1 METAGCRSSAWRE
14 HPCGP
19 GCGCES
25 PPPLLYGSVISN
37 GRKIGREP
45 TGRVVFLP
53 LRSGHNTRNGSPRH
67 RPPHNSRARQ
77 RRSRR
82 DQATGT
88 HNVSPLLPHSLPSIF
103 LPFSLS
109 SAPRGCTAGPGDDRG
124 ERGGGAMEFM
134 EPKDID
140 WTRVVSR
147 YVRDETYE
155 GIEAPHWADLTD
167 PNAGRAAVDD
177 EAWFC
182 RPDCRHPKT
191 AEDFL
196 KLSPSPKG
204 KFLRSVS
211 AMLPFG
217 ERDVNATNLRLP
229 RTFLT
234 NSGGA
239 APTFTPAK
247 PKIAPKK
254 RFQEDSENQDPALAT
269 PPPRQAP
276 FRPPLG
282 APRWNKNA
290 KDAIKSSAE
299 KRPGNAEKEA
309 LLNKHAPPRQ
319 LKSTLSARNLF
330 SGKDILGQISD
341 FYDEL
346 KRMVGGGGSQPVPY
360 TQEES
365 SSTPMKGKKAG
376 LKVEAGKQ
384 RSPSVLKEVK
394 ATPPT
399 PQRFPSPS
407 QKPIKNVRA
416 GGMSAAASPSPLK
429 KPLKDKGFGTPSK
442 DLESKKDAAR
452 QPFGVKDMNNTACD
466 AEGSSSSMFWFLK
479 PCTFLVE

>member
-1 METAGCRSSAWRE
+1 
-14 HPCGP
+14 
-19 GCGCES
+19 
-25 PPPLLYGSVISN
+25 
-37 GRKIGREP
+37 
-45 TGRVVFLP
+45 
-53 LRSGHNTRNGSPRH
+53 
-67 RPPHNSRARQ
+67 
-77 RRSRR
+77 
-82 DQATGT
+82 
-88 HNVSPLLPHSLPSIF
+88 
-103 LPFSLS
+103 
-109 SAPRGCTAGPGDDRG
+109 
-124 ERGGGAMEFM
+124 MEFM

-140 WTRVVSR
+140 WSRVVSR

-167 PNAGRAAVDD
+167 PNAGRAHVDD

-182 RPDCRHPKT
+182 RPDCRHPKM

-204 KFLRSVS
+204 KLLRSVS
-211 AMLPFG
+211 AMLPFA
-217 ERDVNATNLRLP
+217 ERDANATNLRDG
-229 RTFLT
+229 
-234 NSGGA
+234 NSNLKWRGGGA
-239 APTFTPAK
+239 VAAFTPPK
-247 PKIAPKK
+247 PKAAPKK

-276 FRPPLG
+276 SSRPPFG

-290 KDAIKSSAE
+290 KEAIKSSAE
-299 KRPGNAEKEA
+299 KRPDNAEKEA
-309 LLNKHAPPRQ
+309 LLNKYAPPRQ

-330 SGKDILGQISD
+330 SGKDILGQISE

-346 KRMVGGGGSQPVPY
+346 KRMVGGGRPGTD
-360 TQEES
+360 TQEEYS
-365 SSTPMKGKKAG
+365 SNPMNPSDLMEKVAPASVSNPVPADTVKEVARQETVKKSPSPMKGKKVG

-407 QKPIKNVRA
+407 PNRIKNVKPGGVATA
-416 GGMSAAASPSPLK
+416 GSPLK
-429 KPLKDKGFGTPSK
+429 KPLKEKGTPSK
-442 DLESKKDAAR
+442 DLESKKDGVR
-452 QPFGVKDMNNTACD
+452 QPFGVKDMNNTRACD

>member
-1 METAGCRSSAWRE
+1 
-14 HPCGP
+14 
-19 GCGCES
+19 
-25 PPPLLYGSVISN
+25 
-37 GRKIGREP
+37 
-45 TGRVVFLP
+45 
-53 LRSGHNTRNGSPRH
+53 
-67 RPPHNSRARQ
+67 
-77 RRSRR
+77 
-82 DQATGT
+82 
-88 HNVSPLLPHSLPSIF
+88 
-103 LPFSLS
+103 
-109 SAPRGCTAGPGDDRG
+109 
-124 ERGGGAMEFM
+124 MEFM

-182 RPDCRHPKT
+182 RPGTPPHPFLAASPSAALILLVGPALIARGTDQPSQFLIRVASFLGAGFRGFFLAIPVSFLAKLKFDFLICGAADCRHPKT

-204 KFLRSVS
+204 KLLRSVS

-217 ERDVNATNLRLP
+217 ERDVNATNLRDGNNNLKW
-229 RTFLT
+229 R
-234 NSGGA
+234 GGA
-239 APTFTPAK
+239 GGAVPTFTPAK
-247 PKIAPKK
+247 PKTAPKK

-299 KRPGNAEKEA
+299 KRPVNAEKEA
-309 LLNKHAPPRQ
+309 LLNKHVPPRQ

-346 KRMVGGGGSQPVPY
+346 KRMVGTGGSQPVKD
-360 TQEES
+360 TQEEHS
-365 SSTPMKGKKAG
+365 SNPMNGSDAAEKVTCDAGISDPISSETVKKVARPETVQKSPSPMKGKKVG

-399 PQRFPSPS
+399 PQRFPYPS
-407 QKPIKNVRA
+407 QKPIKNVRT

-429 KPLKDKGFGTPSK
+429 KPLKDKGTPSK

>member
-1 METAGCRSSAWRE
+1 
-14 HPCGP
+14 
-19 GCGCES
+19 
-25 PPPLLYGSVISN
+25 
-37 GRKIGREP
+37 
-45 TGRVVFLP
+45 
-53 LRSGHNTRNGSPRH
+53 
-67 RPPHNSRARQ
+67 
-77 RRSRR
+77 
-82 DQATGT
+82 
-88 HNVSPLLPHSLPSIF
+88 
-103 LPFSLS
+103 
-109 SAPRGCTAGPGDDRG
+109 
-124 ERGGGAMEFM
+124 MEFM

-217 ERDVNATNLRLP
+217 ERDVNATNLRDG
-229 RTFLT
+229 
-234 NSGGA
+234 NSNLKWRGGAGGA

-365 SSTPMKGKKAG
+365 SSTPMNGSDAAEKVTCDAGISDPISSETVKKEGKEGGVEGGSREA
-376 LKVEAGKQ
+376 KVTLCAE
-384 RSPSVLKEVK
+384 
-394 ATPPT
+394 
-399 PQRFPSPS
+399 
-407 QKPIKNVRA
+407 
-416 GGMSAAASPSPLK
+416 GGEGNTTDSAAISIPITEAY
-429 KPLKDKGFGTPSK
+429 
-442 DLESKKDAAR
+442 
-452 QPFGVKDMNNTACD
+452 
-466 AEGSSSSMFWFLK
+466 
-479 PCTFLVE
+479 

>member
-1 METAGCRSSAWRE
+1 
-14 HPCGP
+14 
-19 GCGCES
+19 
-25 PPPLLYGSVISN
+25 
-37 GRKIGREP
+37 
-45 TGRVVFLP
+45 
-53 LRSGHNTRNGSPRH
+53 
-67 RPPHNSRARQ
+67 
-77 RRSRR
+77 
-82 DQATGT
+82 
-88 HNVSPLLPHSLPSIF
+88 
-103 LPFSLS
+103 
-109 SAPRGCTAGPGDDRG
+109 
-124 ERGGGAMEFM
+124 MEFM

-140 WTRVVSR
+140 WSRVVSR

-167 PNAGRAAVDD
+167 PNAGRADIDD

-204 KFLRSVS
+204 KLLRSVS

-217 ERDVNATNLRLP
+217 ERDANATNLRDGNNNLKW
-229 RTFLT
+229 RG
-234 NSGGA
+234 GGA
-239 APTFTPAK
+239 AVATFASPE
-247 PKIAPKK
+247 PKAAPKK

-269 PPPRQAP
+269 PPPHQPPAP
-276 FRPPLG
+276 NRPPFG
-282 APRWNKNA
+282 APRWTKNA
-290 KDAIKSSAE
+290 KEAIKSSAE

-309 LLNKHAPPRQ
+309 LLGKHVPPRQ

-330 SGKDILGQISD
+330 SGRDILGQISD

-346 KRMVGGGGSQPVPY
+346 KRMVGGGVSRPVTD
-360 TQEES
+360 TQEEHS
-365 SSTPMKGKKAG
+365 SSPMNGSDVVEKVACDNGAGDPVPPETVKEVARQETVQKSPSSMKGKKAG

-407 QKPIKNVRA
+407 GNRIKNVKA
-416 GGMSAAASPSPLK
+416 GGVATAGSPLK
-429 KPLKDKGFGTPSK
+429 KPLKDKGTPSK
-442 DLESKKDAAR
+442 DPENKRDAKR
-452 QPFGVKDMNNTACD
+452 QPFGVKDMNDTRACD
-466 AEGSSSSMFWFLK
+466 SEGSSSSMFWFLK